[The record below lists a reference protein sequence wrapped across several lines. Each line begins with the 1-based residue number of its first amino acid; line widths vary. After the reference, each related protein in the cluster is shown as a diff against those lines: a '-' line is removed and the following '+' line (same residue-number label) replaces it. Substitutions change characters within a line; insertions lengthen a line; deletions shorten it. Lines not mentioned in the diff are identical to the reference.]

1 VTEAPVTVVVASPL
15 EDELVKRLRA
25 AMAGSARVIYE
36 PALLPVA
43 RFAGD
48 HNGVR
53 PELSNAARDRWLG
66 LLAQAEVLLDFDW
79 LAPAELP
86 RNAPKLQWLQ
96 ATSSGIG
103 EFMARTGLADGGFI
117 VTTAAGIH
125 AGPLAEFALFGL
137 LYFVKDAPGLADAK
151 AARRWQRHTSRELSG
166 MRVLIV
172 GLGGVGRR
180 AAATCAA
187 LGIDVWG
194 VSRTPRAAPPEGV
207 SRLVARDRIGGAL
220 AHVDG
225 LVLAA
230 PHTPESHHLIGR
242 AELRQMPPGSIL
254 VNIGRGE
261 LVDEEA
267 LIDALRRGHLR
278 GAALDVATTEPL
290 PPSSPL
296 WSLRNVLIS
305 PHSASTVAAENERI
319 VELFLR
325 NFRRFTSG
333 EPLINVYEH
342 ARGY

>member
-1 VTEAPVTVVVASPL
+1 VTKAPVTVVIASPL
-15 EDELVKRLRA
+15 EHDLVERLRA
-25 AMAGSARVIYE
+25 AISGSARVIYE

-43 RFAGD
+43 RFAGA
-48 HNGVR
+48 HHGAR
-53 PELSNAARDRWLG
+53 PELDQSARDRWLG

-86 RNAPKLQWLQ
+86 RNAPRLRWLQ

-103 EFMARTGLADGGFI
+103 EFMAVNGLADRGFI

-125 AGPLAEFALFGL
+125 ARPLAEFVLFAL

-151 AARRWQRHTSRELSG
+151 AARRWQRHTSGELNG
-166 MRVLIV
+166 KRILIV
-172 GLGGVGRR
+172 GLGEVGTQ
-180 AAATCAA
+180 AAASCAA
-187 LGIDVWG
+187 LGVEVWG
-194 VSRTPRAAPPEGV
+194 VSRTPRTAPPEGV
-207 SRLVARDRIGGAL
+207 SRLVPRDGMRAAL
-220 AHVDG
+220 AEVDG

-230 PHTPESHHLIGR
+230 PHTAESHHLIGR
-242 AELRQMPPGSIL
+242 EELGQMPAGSIL

-261 LVDEEA
+261 LVDEDA
-267 LIDALRRGHLR
+267 LIDALFRNHLG
-278 GAALDVATTEPL
+278 GAALDVAATEPL
-290 PPSSPL
+290 PPGSPL
-296 WSLRNVLIS
+296 WRLRNVLIS

-333 EPLINVYEH
+333 EPLINLYEH

>member
-1 VTEAPVTVVVASPL
+1 VTEAPVTIVIASPL
-15 EDELVKRLRA
+15 EDDLVERLRA
-25 AMAGSARVIYE
+25 AVAGSARVIHE

-43 RFAGD
+43 RYAGD
-48 HNGVR
+48 HGGAR
-53 PELSNAARDRWLG
+53 PELDQAARSRWLG

-86 RNAPKLQWLQ
+86 RNAPKLRWLQ

-103 EFMARTGLADGGFI
+103 EFMARNGLAGSGFT

-125 AGPLAEFALFGL
+125 ARPLAEFVLFAL

-151 AARRWQRHTSRELSG
+151 AARRWQRHTSGELNG
-166 MRVLIV
+166 KRILIV
-172 GLGGVGRR
+172 GLGEVGKQ

-187 LGIDVWG
+187 LGVEVWG
-194 VSRTPRAAPPEGV
+194 VSRTPRAAPPESV
-207 SRLVARDRIGGAL
+207 SRLVPRDGIRAAL
-220 AHVDG
+220 AEVDG

-230 PHTPESHHLIGR
+230 PHTAESHHLIGR
-242 AELRQMPPGSIL
+242 EELWQMPAGSIL
-254 VNIGRGE
+254 VNIARGQ

-267 LIDALRRGHLR
+267 LIDALRQNHLG
-278 GAALDVATTEPL
+278 GAALDVTATEPL
-290 PPSSPL
+290 PPGSPL
-296 WSLRNVLIS
+296 WALRNVLIS

-319 VELFLR
+319 VDLFLR

>member
-1 VTEAPVTVVVASPL
+1 MTGAPVTIVVASPL
-15 EDELVKRLRA
+15 EDDLVERLRTA
-25 AMAGSARVIYE
+25 VAGAARVIHE
-36 PALLPVA
+36 PALLPTA
-43 RFAGD
+43 RYAGD
-48 HNGVR
+48 HHGAR
-53 PELSNAARDRWLG
+53 PELDKAERDRWLG

-86 RNAPKLQWLQ
+86 RNAPKLRWLQ

-103 EFMARTGLADGGFI
+103 EFMAGYGLNGSGFT

-125 AGPLAEFALFGL
+125 ARPLAEFVLFAL

-151 AARRWQRHTSRELSG
+151 AARRWERHTSRELNG
-166 MRVLIV
+166 QRILIV
-172 GLGGVGRR
+172 GLGEVGSQ

-187 LGIDVWG
+187 LGVEVRG

-207 SRLVARDRIGGAL
+207 SRLVPRDGIRAAL
-220 AHVDG
+220 AEVDG

-230 PHTPESHHLIGR
+230 PHTADSHLLIGR
-242 AELRQMPPGSIL
+242 EELWQMPAGSIL
-254 VNIGRGE
+254 VNIARGE

-267 LIDALRRGHLR
+267 LSDALRQNHLG
-278 GAALDVATTEPL
+278 GAALDVAATEPL
-290 PPSSPL
+290 PPDSTL
-296 WSLRNVLIS
+296 WALRNVLIS

-319 VELFLR
+319 IELFLR
-325 NFRRFTSG
+325 NFRRFTRG